1 MSRSPE
7 EIKRENLSNK
17 VREITNLI
25 LWRSDYS
32 KITRS
37 ISISEIAWCLNRAL
51 LTRVY
56 GINTENSFKM
66 LRGSIIHKWL
76 ESGKNTQIEYQ
87 EFKMATP
94 FVGDFYIV
102 GTLDAM
108 YNIDEK
114 LYIVDYKT
122 GKQSMPAV
130 QSKYKLQLAGY
141 LFLFYNHEKKA
152 NKHIDD
158 LVKVEGAFN
167 EYIDPD
173 KDFESLCVYFDKDDL
188 EKEFKRLL
196 DRAMQLYLAI
206 IDYPKHDNL
215 EEITQIYDQVEKFE
229 CTTCPVK
236 KYCKTTPHKEVI

>member
-7 EIKRENLSNK
+7 EIKRENLSNEVK
-17 VREITNLI
+17 KITDKI

-32 KITRS
+32 RIARS
-37 ISISEIAWCLNRAL
+37 ISISEISWCLNRAL
-51 LTRVY
+51 LTRAH
-56 GINTENSFKM
+56 GIKFESSFKM
-66 LRGSIIHKWL
+66 IRGSIIHKWL
-76 ESGKNTQIEYQ
+76 ELGKNSRIEYQ

-94 FVGDFYIV
+94 FVGDFLIV

-141 LFLFYNHEKKA
+141 LFLFYNHEKKT

-158 LVKVEGAFN
+158 LGKVEGAFN

-173 KDFESLCVYFDKDDL
+173 NFESLCVYFDKDDL
-188 EKEFKRLL
+188 EKEFKTLL

-206 IDYPKHDNL
+206 IDYPKYENL
-215 EEITQIYDQVEKFE
+215 EEIIQIYDQVEKFE
-229 CTTCPVK
+229 CINCPVK